1 MRCENNYNINEKL
14 FPSNHP
20 YKTIPRIAPWMSNLA
35 RCISKFFNIRQKKI
49 IPKKLISAS

>member
-1 MRCENNYNINEKL
+1 MRCENDSNIKEKL